1 MMTFSNLVC
10 ALGFTLVA
18 ACSSVGPSVNPG
30 STGGTSGTGGTG
42 VTGTCV
48 ENVLCIRGDHFDTT
62 LCKCVP
68 DADAGPVCV
77 DNVLCIRGDHF
88 DTTLCKCVPDADAG
102 PVCIDNVLCIS
113 GDHFDTTLCKC
124 VPDQAGN
131 ECKTAADC
139 KGALPALCERCA
151 SGSTA
156 CAHFECV
163 AGACETVICPATN

>member
-1 MMTFSNLVC
+1 MTFSNLVC

-42 VTGTCV
+42 TCV
-48 ENVLCIRGDHFDTT
+48 ENVLCIR
-62 LCKCVP
+62 
-68 DADAGPVCV
+68 
-77 DNVLCIRGDHF
+77 
-88 DTTLCKCVPDADAG
+88 
-102 PVCIDNVLCIS
+102 

>member
-1 MMTFSNLVC
+1 MMTFSKLVC

-42 VTGTCV
+42 GTGT
-48 ENVLCIRGDHFDTT
+48 
-62 LCKCVP
+62 
-68 DADAGPVCV
+68 CV

-102 PVCIDNVLCIS
+102 PVCIDNVLCIR